1 MMTRLFRRID
11 MKMTA
16 FADWKL
22 QLMVMLAF
30 PLSTLSISCSSRFHC
45 KTPEVKY
52 ISMDKL
58 TNMTLNGTVLK
69 SFQAKDISECQ
80 RSCLHEEKCQSLNV
94 NISTAIG
101 LICDLLDINIY
112 SNSSLLLQQ
121 SGSVHLFI
129 PNECKNKPCKN
140 NAICVPNYQNDSYS
154 CECKSNGTWI
164 TKGLHCE
171 TILSGYSS
179 AFVYWSFDDPA
190 SSSPL
195 TSTNLD
201 MSSFVLSW
209 DPVSEPGRKHPVVK
223 CKDGSNCIQIWKSVP
238 CINSFS
244 TCKRT
249 ITYSMWIKYTE
260 YQATTKTYSLLMLSN
275 EFGSRIG
282 IDFRSRLSGDFAFR
296 AAVTTGKKWDLT
308 GFGSSV
314 IKTNWNQFTLTVD
327 DNIGVCAFINGVKDA
342 CQTTYQSVSLTE
354 YANTAVRLGGAWY
367 ADSEPDI
374 YIDDFAVWQVA
385 LTENEVKNLYE
396 QTKN

>member
-1 MMTRLFRRID
+1 MTL
-11 MKMTA
+11 TA

-22 QLMVMLAF
+22 YCMMMLAL
-30 PLSTLSISCSSRFHC
+30 PLSTLSFSCTSRFHC

-101 LICDLLDINIY
+101 LTCDLLDINIY

-140 NAICVPNYQNDSYS
+140 NAVCVPNYQNDSYS

-171 TILSGYSS
+171 TILNGYSS

-190 SSSPL
+190 SLAPL

-201 MSSFVLSW
+201 MSSYVASSW
-209 DPVSEPGRKHPVVK
+209 TPVSEPGRRHPVVK
-223 CKDGSNCIQIWKSVP
+223 CNVPGHAPPCMYIKSNVP
-238 CINSFS
+238 CLHIFG
-244 TCKRT
+244 TCELT
-249 ITYSMWIKYTE
+249 VTYSVWIKYTE
-260 YQATTKTYSLLMLSN
+260 FEASRSAPAYVFHSYAFNQRRGVHFSSKSDGKFTFAVSISLSKRWII
-275 EFGSRIG
+275 EDFGG
-282 IDFRSRLSGDFAFR
+282 
-296 AAVTTGKKWDLT
+296 AV
-308 GFGSSV
+308 V
-314 IKTNWNQFTLTVD
+314 KTNWNQFTFTVD
-327 DNIGVCAFINGVKDA
+327 DNAGSCAFVNGVKDA
-342 CQTTYQSVSLTE
+342 CQSTHASVSLSD
-354 YANTAVRLGGAWY
+354 LQSSFKIGDSPS
-367 ADSEPDI
+367 ADIEPGI
-374 YIDDFAVWQVA
+374 YVDDLAVWQVI
-385 LTENEVKNLYE
+385 LTEDEVKNLYE
-396 QTKN
+396 QTKE

>member
-1 MMTRLFRRID
+1 MTRLFRRID

-22 QLMVMLAF
+22 QLMVMLAL
-30 PLSTLSISCSSRFHC
+30 PLSTLSISCTSRFHC

-94 NISTAIG
+94 NVSTAIG
-101 LICDLLDINIY
+101 LTCDLLDINIY

-129 PNECKNKPCKN
+129 PNGCKNKPCKN

-223 CKDGSNCIQIWKSVP
+223 CKDGASCIQIWKSVP
-238 CINSFS
+238 CINTFGSCQP
-244 TCKRT
+244 TV
-249 ITYSMWIKYTE
+249 
-260 YQATTKTYSLLMLSN
+260 TYSLWIKFTKFQAIRSAIIMLSYN
-275 EFGSRIG
+275 SGVRTGMSFKARNTGEFE
-282 IDFRSRLSGDFAFR
+282 FAISVSTSKRWF
-296 AAVTTGKKWDLT
+296 LHP
-308 GFGSSV
+308 FGRNV
-314 IKTNWNQFTLTVD
+314 VRTRWNQFTLTVD

-342 CQTTYQSVSLTE
+342 CQTTYQSVSLTD
-354 YANTAVRLGGAWY
+354 YANTAVRLGGAWF